1 MFASVSRRS
10 IGLGVICFGVAW
22 LPWLVVRLTG
32 GEVGSPLITG
42 ISALCLGLAAFV
54 LQHAVDRIRPEV
66 EAEIKALIRLDE
78 TGNPLDNLEY
88 EQRVRHRRRRLL
100 ARYGI
105 AVVLFALAIVLPLVL
120 AR

>member
-1 MFASVSRRS
+1 MFASISRRS
-10 IGLGVICFGVAW
+10 IIVGVLCFAIAW
-22 LPWLVVRLTG
+22 IPWLTIRSTD
-32 GEVGSPLITG
+32 GETRSPLITG

-105 AVVLFALAIVLPLVL
+105 AVVLFALAIILPLVL
-120 AR
+120 GR